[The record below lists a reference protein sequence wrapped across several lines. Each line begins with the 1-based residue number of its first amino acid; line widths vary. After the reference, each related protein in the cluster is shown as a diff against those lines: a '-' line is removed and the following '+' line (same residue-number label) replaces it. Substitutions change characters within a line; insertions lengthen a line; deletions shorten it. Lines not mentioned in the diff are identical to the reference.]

1 MEKTVLTVKEAAAIM
16 RISQSAMY
24 QLVRTGRVPYIAV
37 GKRRVIA
44 AAKFLEWLDHATVG
58 GGI

>member
-16 RISQSAMY
+16 RISQS
-24 QLVRTGRVPYIAV
+24 VRTGRVPYIAV
-37 GKRRVIA
+37 GKRRVIP

>member
-1 MEKTVLTVKEAAAIM
+1 MSVKEDYDIM
-16 RISQSAMY
+16 RIIQSAMY

-37 GKRRVIA
+37 GKRRVIP